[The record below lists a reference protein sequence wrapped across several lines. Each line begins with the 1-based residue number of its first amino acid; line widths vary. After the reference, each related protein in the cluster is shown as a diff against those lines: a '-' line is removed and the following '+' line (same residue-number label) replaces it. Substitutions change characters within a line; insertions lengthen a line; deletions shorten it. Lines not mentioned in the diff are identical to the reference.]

1 MDISIIDA
9 TKTNK
14 TTGIMYGN
22 EDAPKQMIEFVNLA
36 CPYCRQWFIESY
48 DVLEEAVRSGR
59 LLRIIKLFD
68 KEKPSLQKGNV
79 MHHHI
84 TTTDGDVALEQIK
97 AIFDAQD
104 EWKQLDLDGIA
115 EYATE
120 TLGLTEQE
128 DQTTTQAIIDEA
140 NAAHIQ
146 FVPTVI
152 IDEHIFDESITPE
165 ELSELVK

>member
-1 MDISIIDA
+1 MDISIINA
-9 TKTNK
+9 TKTNT
-14 TTGIMYGN
+14 TTGIRYGN
-22 EDAPKQMIEFVNLA
+22 EDAPKKMIEFVNLA
-36 CPYCRQWFIESY
+36 CPYCRQWFNESF
-48 DVLEEAVRSGR
+48 DVLEEAVQSGR

-84 TTTDGDVALEQIK
+84 TTTDGERALKQIK

-104 EWKQLDLDGIA
+104 EWKQLDLAGIA
-115 EYATE
+115 DYATE

-128 DQTTTQAIIDEA
+128 DKAATKAIIDEA

-152 IDEHIFDESITPE
+152 IDDHIFDESISQE

>member
-1 MDISIIDA
+1 
-9 TKTNK
+9 K
-14 TTGIMYGN
+14 
-22 EDAPKQMIEFVNLA
+22 
-36 CPYCRQWFIESY
+36 
-48 DVLEEAVRSGR
+48 
-59 LLRIIKLFD
+59 
-68 KEKPSLQKGNV
+68 
-79 MHHHI
+79 
-84 TTTDGDVALEQIK
+84 VALKQIK

-128 DQTTTQAIIDEA
+128 DQATTQAIIDEA